1 MGKNKLIIK
10 QKEEIKPEEVKEELK
25 ENTEVKEQSE
35 NKKKQSK
42 IFTLTADTIKGI
54 AEGRKLVYILER
66 ENLPFLFYMTFL
78 GILYI
83 SNTYYAS
90 GTLRQMEKVKN
101 QIRELRYEYVNTE
114 KQLIEL
120 SRRNKVMERLKYD
133 NKELKESKVPPYQL
147 TINNLQ

>member
-1 MGKNKLIIK
+1 MGKNKLIVK
-10 QKEEIKPEEVKEELK
+10 QQEEVKKEEIKEEKKKEKK
-25 ENTEVKEQSE
+25 ENG
-35 NKKKQSK
+35 KKPSK
-42 IFTLTADTIKGI
+42 IVSQTADTFKGI
-54 AEGRKLVYILER
+54 VEGRKLVYILDR
-66 ENLPFLFYMTFL
+66 KNLPFVFYLTFL

-90 GTLRQMEKVKN
+90 GILRQMEKVKN

-114 KQLIEL
+114 KQLIEV

-147 TINNLQ
+147 TMSNVNQ